1 MALVLLLYLVITP
14 IYAQYETIYSFGCD
28 QTAKDASWTTNFGFI
43 NFAYLNQCPSYDN
56 ICWDIIGANYAIK
69 TLSTV
74 GYRSISIII
83 GM

>member
-28 QTAKDASWTTNFGFI
+28 QTAQDASWTVFG
-43 NFAYLNQCPSYDN
+43 NVGFADSQCPSYGN
-56 ICWDIIGANYAIK
+56 ICWDITGANRATK

-74 GYRSISIII
+74 GYESISIII
-83 GM
+83 GT